1 MRYLA
6 DTDWVIHALHGNR
19 AVIRRLEELTHDGIG
34 ISIISI
40 AELYQGVFYSNDPL
54 GNELRLQEFLSGYDV
69 VQLDDEICREFARER
84 GRLKAA
90 GTPIG
95 DLDILIGCA
104 ALRHGLTL
112 LSNNRRHFQRLQG
125 LTIMSVEEEH
135 HAN

>member
-40 AELYQGVFYSNDPL
+40 AELYQGVFYSNDPF

-69 VQLDDEICREFARER
+69 VQ
-84 GRLKAA
+84 
-90 GTPIG
+90 
-95 DLDILIGCA
+95 
-104 ALRHGLTL
+104 
-112 LSNNRRHFQRLQG
+112 
-125 LTIMSVEEEH
+125 
-135 HAN
+135 